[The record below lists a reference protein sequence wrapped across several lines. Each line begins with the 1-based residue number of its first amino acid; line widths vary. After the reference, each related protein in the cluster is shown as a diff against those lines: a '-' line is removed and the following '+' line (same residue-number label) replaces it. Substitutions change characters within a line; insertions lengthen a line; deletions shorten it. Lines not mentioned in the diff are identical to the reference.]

1 MLRFRSFSLRRMEK
15 VKGEWNVIASAW
27 GQATL
32 VVDGLGRCRLL
43 AANRKM
49 APPSERT
56 YFVTSRSGHSLD
68 ESLPD
73 NGGFDCDAGQI
84 QMAADFNE
92 SRTAQEADH
101 DAPCSATAGPL
112 AGIMTGVPPYR
123 VRYQSRI
130 LKETMLAANG
140 SHK

>member
-1 MLRFRSFSLRRMEK
+1 MEEA
-15 VKGEWNVIASAW
+15 KGEWNEIALVYNCKQ

-49 APPSERT
+49 APPPKRT
-56 YFVTSRSGHSLD
+56 FLVTSRSGHSLD

-73 NGGFDCDAGQI
+73 NGGLDCDAGHVQI
-84 QMAADFNE
+84 AADFTE
-92 SRTAQEADH
+92 SRTAQEADD
-101 DAPCSATAGPL
+101 DAPFSAAAGL
-112 AGIMTGVPPYR
+112 LVGIMTEVPPYR
-123 VRYQSRI
+123 VRYQSRF
-130 LKETMLAANG
+130 LKEVMLAENG